1 MFNDNEKENLFGS
14 SLPDNQND
22 TTQNH
27 ETIIN
32 SNIGQNPILEKNEQS
47 NEIQNGIKD
56 SNDLFFEKFNNT
68 KKNYKKEQL
77 KNVKKQLDKKNKS
90 LSFER
95 RLENNR
101 YLTKIYII
109 LGVIIFFT
117 LALSITV
124 FVININF
131 IDSSGSKYAN
141 NSTWYGIDFIGHILY
156 PTLFKAT
163 VVIAGVSFGLIPLPF
178 IFLGITWFIG
188 LNQVFRSRIFIY
200 TLFVVIGISAI
211 LALSLV
217 PMIGLLY
224 DNHGFL
230 AIGSY
235 E

>member
-1 MFNDNEKENLFGS
+1 MFNDNEKETLFDNTTS
-14 SLPDNQND
+14 DNQND
-22 TTQNH
+22 ITQEH
-27 ETIIN
+27 ESITN
-32 SNIGQNPILEKNEQS
+32 STSIVETDQES
-47 NEIQNGIKD
+47 NDIQKD
-56 SNDLFFEKFNNT
+56 SNYLFFEKFSNT

-109 LGVIIFFT
+109 LGIIIFFT

-124 FVININF
+124 FVINFNF
-131 IDSSGSKYAN
+131 IDSDGSKYAN

-156 PTLFKAT
+156 PTLFRAT
-163 VVIAGVSFGLIPLPF
+163 VIIAGISFGLIPSPF

-188 LNQVFRSRIFIY
+188 LNQVFRSRIFMY
-200 TLFVVIGISAI
+200 TLFIVIGLSAI
-211 LALSLV
+211 LALTLV

-230 AIGSY
+230 AIGTY